1 MGFLKYL
8 LFESYLTIFSL
19 VSCFSIS
26 LPKEMLAY
34 CNAEISWLALSQLE
48 WILAAILTR
57 RCEMPELMHNM
68 NGTTTRMRDLSKTQ
82 ALQ

>member
-8 LFESYLTIFSL
+8 LLESYLTILSL

-26 LPKEMLAY
+26 LPREMLAY
-34 CNAEISWLALSQLE
+34 CNAEISWLAV
-48 WILAAILTR
+48 IFKPFRLAAISTR
-57 RCEMPELMHNM
+57 QHGMPELMPNM
-68 NGTTTRMRDLSKTQ
+68 HGTTTQMRGLSKTQ

>member
-1 MGFLKYL
+1 
-8 LFESYLTIFSL
+8 
-19 VSCFSIS
+19 
-26 LPKEMLAY
+26 MLAY

-68 NGTTTRMRDLSKTQ
+68 KGTTTRMRDLSKTQ

>member
-1 MGFLKYL
+1 
-8 LFESYLTIFSL
+8 
-19 VSCFSIS
+19 
-26 LPKEMLAY
+26 MLAY